1 MGAEANR
8 LPAPAGA
15 RIDRDRALGFS
26 FEGRAFRGYAGDT
39 IASALAAN
47 DEWVLSRSFKYHR
60 PRAALSMAG
69 QDANTLVQLPD
80 EPNVLADRREIAQG
94 LAVMGQNYAG
104 SLAHD
109 RRAVLDRLGAFLPV
123 GFYYK
128 AFYRPRGAWRRWEP
142 IIRAYA
148 GLGKVALDA
157 AQGTYD
163 KAYLFCDVAVVGG
176 GPAGMAAALAAAGS
190 GAEVVL
196 IDENPTL
203 GGALGYARFDAD
215 GVRGEAVRAELI
227 AEVAASS
234 AVRTMCDAVANAL
247 YADNWLAVIAG
258 KRLYKLRAGAVLVA
272 TGAMEQPIV
281 FRNNDLPG
289 VMLGTAAQRLIR
301 HYGVRPGRRAVVVTA
316 NEGGYGA
323 ALDLAA
329 AGVEVVAV
337 VDVNGAR
344 AEAGAM
350 GAAVAARGIT
360 IRRGHAVVEAV
371 PRADRRHVA
380 GLRVAPAA
388 GRGGWEGPGE
398 RLDCDLVCMSTG
410 YTPTAHL
417 LAHAGAALRYD
428 EESATFAVSDVPEG
442 VFAAGSVA
450 GRHDL
455 DSVLV
460 DARHAGWAA
469 ARFAGPGAG
478 APEPPRANNLGRSGH
493 SHPWPIFPHPKGR
506 DFIDFDEDLEV
517 RDIRNAAADGYA
529 HPELLKRYSTL
540 GMGPSQGRHSALPGI
555 LLAAEATGRAVTA
568 LDRTTMRP
576 PYMAESFAHLAGRR
590 FEPVRET
597 PMHRRHLEA
606 GATMM
611 PAGPWYRP
619 AYYGAPERARACIR
633 DEALNVRGGV
643 AMIDVSTLG
652 GLEVR
657 GPDAA
662 EFMERMYTFA
672 YAKQPVGRARYVLMT
687 DVSGVIVDDGIA
699 CRMAEDHFYVTATTT
714 GAQAVYTEMLW
725 HNAQWRLKVDVT
737 NVTAAFCGINIA
749 GPGSR
754 AVLAQ
759 VCSEPDLS
767 AVAFPYM
774 GVREGTVAGIPARLL
789 RVGFVGE
796 LGYEI
801 HAPAASGE
809 ALWDALTA
817 AGAAAGLRPFG
828 VEAQRLLRLEKGHIL
843 VGQDTDGLT
852 NPHEAA
858 MSGAISRKKPF
869 FVGGRSIEIQA
880 RRIERMLVGFS
891 PLDPS
896 APRIKECHLVLRE
909 GAIAGRVTSCAFS
922 PTLERVIGLAY
933 VAPDQAEVGAEF
945 TIKVEGGRLVRARVE
960 TLPFYDAGGTRQ
972 EM

>member
-15 RIDRDRALGFS
+15 RIDRDRVLGFS

-47 DEWVLSRSFKYHR
+47 DTWVLSRSFKYHR

-80 EPNVLADRREIAQG
+80 EPNVLADRREIAEG
-94 LAVMGQNYAG
+94 IAVMGQNTAG
-104 SLAHD
+104 GLAHD

-142 IIRAYA
+142 IIRGFA
-148 GLGKVALDA
+148 GLGKVALEA
-157 AQGTYD
+157 ERGTYD
-163 KAYLFCDVAVVGG
+163 KAYLFCDVAVIGG
-176 GPAGMAAALAAAGS
+176 GPAGMAAALSAARA

-196 IDENPTL
+196 IDENPAL

-215 GVRGEAVRAELI
+215 GVRGESLRGELV
-227 AEVAASS
+227 AEVAA
-234 AVRTMCDAVANAL
+234 APLIRTLCDTVANAL
-247 YADNWLAVIAG
+247 YADNWLAAIAG
-258 KRLYKLRAGAVLVA
+258 NRLYKLRARAVVVA
-272 TGAMEQPIV
+272 TGAMEQPSV

-301 HYGVRPGRRAVVVTA
+301 YYGVRPGRRAVVVTA

-329 AGVEVVAV
+329 AGVEIAAV
-337 VDVNGAR
+337 VDLNGAR
-344 AEAGAM
+344 AGAGAL
-350 GAAVAARGIT
+350 GAAVAARGIAV
-360 IRRGHAVVEAV
+360 RRDVAIVEAV
-371 PRADRRHVA
+371 PRSGRQHVA
-380 GLRVAPAA
+380 GLRIARAL
-388 GRGGWEGPGE
+388 GHGGWEGPAE

-410 YTPTAHL
+410 YTPAAHL

-428 EESATFAVSDVPEG
+428 EESATFAVSDIPEG

-455 DSVLV
+455 DSVLT

-478 APEPPRANNLGRSGH
+478 APEPARPNNAGRAGH
-493 SHPWPIFPHPKGR
+493 SHAWPIFPHPKGR
-506 DFIDFDEDLEV
+506 DFVDFDEDLQV
-517 RDIRNAAADGYA
+517 RDVRNAAADGYT

-540 GMGPSQGRHSALPGI
+540 GMGPSQGRHSALTGI
-555 LLAAEATGRAVTA
+555 LLAAEATGRAASA

-590 FEPVRET
+590 FDPVRET

-619 AYYGAPERARACIR
+619 AYYGVPERAGECIR
-633 DEALNVRGGV
+633 DEVLNVRGGV
-643 AMIDVSTLG
+643 GMIDVSTLG

-699 CRMAEDHFYVTATTT
+699 CRMAEDHFYVTATTS
-714 GAQAVYTEMLW
+714 GVQGVYTEMLW
-725 HNAQWRLKVDVT
+725 HNAQWRLKVDVS

-749 GPGSR
+749 GPGAR
-754 AVLAQ
+754 AVLAE
-759 VCSEPDLS
+759 VCSDPDLS
-767 AVAFPYM
+767 AEAFPYM
-774 GVREGTVAGIPARLL
+774 GVREGTVAGTPARLL

-796 LGYEI
+796 LGFEI

-828 VEAQRLLRLEKGHIL
+828 VESQRLLRLEKGHIL
-843 VGQDTDGLT
+843 IGQDTDGLT

-858 MSGAISRKKPF
+858 MSWAIARKKPF

-880 RRIERMLVGFS
+880 RRVERKLVGFS
-891 PLDPS
+891 PLDPA
-896 APRIKECHLVLRE
+896 APKPEECHLVVRE
-909 GAIAGRVTSCAFS
+909 GEIVGRVTSCAFS

-933 VAPDQAEVGAEF
+933 VAPDQAEAGAEF
-945 TIKVEGGRLVRARVE
+945 TIKTAGGRLLRARVE
-960 TLPFYDAGGTRQ
+960 TLPFYDAAGARQ